1 MDIRL
6 YTRVIIR
13 KNGQYLQ
20 CKSMLSGEL
29 VWNPSPYDA
38 WWTRNAEKARNVAR
52 QTGGIAMLWNPIV
65 RKVAVM

>member
-13 KNGQYLQ
+13 KNGLYLQ
-20 CKSMLSGEL
+20 GKCVLSGEL
-29 VWNPSPYDA
+29 IWCQSMYDA
-38 WWTRNAEKARNVAR
+38 WWTRDAKLARNVALK
-52 QTGGIAMLWNPIV
+52 TGGTAMLWNPIV

>member
-13 KNGQYLQ
+13 KNRQYLQ
-20 CKSMLSGEL
+20 CKSVMSGEL
-29 VWNPSPYDA
+29 IWTQSPYDA
-38 WWTRNAEKARNVAR
+38 WWTRNAETARNVAR
-52 QTGGIAMLWNPIV
+52 QTGGTAMLWNPIA